1 MVDVHSVDI
10 VHRVDI
16 TGPIYARFPCIDA
29 ADADGWCWR
38 AEVKGGGHAG
48 GRHCR
53 SRRIQN
59 GDRDAERGRGK
70 S

>member
-29 ADADGWCWR
+29 ADADGWYWSVE
-38 AEVKGGGHAG
+38 AKGG
-48 GRHCR
+48 
-53 SRRIQN
+53 
-59 GDRDAERGRGK
+59 
-70 S
+70 